1 MKRVHENKI
10 ILGTSGSGKG
20 IRLGLMKNN
29 MKKIHENFPGT
40 SFNQID
46 SKLDVNEI
54 TNVIV
59 GTKNPYIKKD
69 AFFPEES
76 VLLKSIVLLFTIE
89 FSPEEQNV
97 ESLLEFLKE
106 TTSGE
111 VFSLDQKIMTLH
123 KGHPAK
129 VLYEKWIVNQEQNT
143 KLEIVDGLISKINSY
158 LNTKT
163 FEVELDITQRFT
175 TKVKVTGS
183 FDGANDPDLDDAA
196 QQAADRMAHDD
207 WNWEE
212 TEFDVRNAKLLKD

>member
-1 MKRVHENKI
+1 
-10 ILGTSGSGKG
+10 
-20 IRLGLMKNN
+20 
-29 MKKIHENFPGT
+29 MKKIRENFSGT

-46 SKLDVNEI
+46 SELDVNEI
-54 TNVIV
+54 TTVIV

-76 VLLKSIVLLFTIE
+76 VLLKSLVLLFTIE
-89 FSPEEQNV
+89 FSPKEQSV
-97 ESLLEFLKE
+97 ESLLKFLKE

-111 VFSLDQKIMTLH
+111 VFSLDQKFMTLH

-129 VLYEKWIVNQEQNT
+129 VLYEKWMVNHDQNT
-143 KLEIVDGLISKINSY
+143 KSAIVDGLILKINSY

-163 FEVELDITQRFT
+163 FEVELDITQHFT
-175 TKVKVTGS
+175 TTVTVTGD
-183 FDGANDPDLDDAA
+183 FEGVNDPDLDEAA

-212 TEFDVRNAKLLKD
+212 TEFDVRNAKLLEE